1 MTVNVRYNIPVPLK
15 NLNILQIQEDRTN
28 VTKCILCSGGVDTSA
43 EEHNALQ
50 ATMWSTIVSGKGKTL
65 GKFYIFM

>member
-1 MTVNVRYNIPVPLK
+1 M
-15 NLNILQIQEDRTN
+15 QEDRTN
-28 VTKCILCSGGVDTSA
+28 VTKCILCSGGVDTCA

-65 GKFYIFM
+65 GYMFWFLMEIL